1 MAVAGRTGF
10 AHYSMLSRKWKLFG
24 NESQEKDFVVIG
36 KLTKKIERSERSENI
51 FLGGLLWWRDFL
63 ILGCYSL
70 IENSDEIR
78 FYQRDTRLDNLF
90 MTPIKISAQLL
101 LLNILKD
108 KLITFRADGQIVI
121 YGLSVKDDTNR
132 KSKSIF
138 VR

>member
-1 MAVAGRTGF
+1 
-10 AHYSMLSRKWKLFG
+10 MLSRKWKLFG

-36 KLTKKIERSERSENI
+36 
-51 FLGGLLWWRDFL
+51 GLLWWRDFL

-70 IENSDEIR
+70 IEKSDEIR

-90 MTPIKISAQLL
+90 MKPIKISAQLL

-121 YGLSVKDDTNR
+121 YGLSVKDETNR
-132 KSKSIF
+132 KLTKIF
-138 VR
+138 LIL